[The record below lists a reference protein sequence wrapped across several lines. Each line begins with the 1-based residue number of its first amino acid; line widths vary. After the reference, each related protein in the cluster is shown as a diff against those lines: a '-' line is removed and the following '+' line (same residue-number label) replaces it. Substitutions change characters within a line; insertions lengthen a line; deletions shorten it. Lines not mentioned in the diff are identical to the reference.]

1 MMLAPLTSLEKKIF
15 KQIKNFD
22 TPSISNA
29 LELIDPALRSKGH
42 TQKTMHCS
50 NPLLKPIVGFAKTAV
65 ITSRKKRN
73 TNIIKNRDKYYEYMY
88 DGDYPK
94 ICVIEDRDKHN
105 TIGAWWG
112 ELNVS
117 IHSNFGFVGAIT
129 NGAVRDLQTLDQKF
143 QILSGEIRVGHGYN
157 QIHKIKCKVNIF
169 NMDVYP
175 DDIIHADL
183 HGAVIIKR
191 DYLKELPSALEKM
204 IKKERTII
212 DFMKKNKTFS
222 KKQFLNKYKKFL
234 QKK

>member
-1 MMLAPLTSLEKKIF
+1 MMLAPLNSLEKKIF

-94 ICVIEDRDKHN
+94 ICVVEDRDKHN

-117 IHSNFGFVGAIT
+117 IHSNFGFVGAIKK
-129 NGAVRDLQTLDQKF
+129 NQKKSRSARKASFWKPQTSL
-143 QILSGEIRVGHGYN
+143 
-157 QIHKIKCKVNIF
+157 
-169 NMDVYP
+169 
-175 DDIIHADL
+175 
-183 HGAVIIKR
+183 
-191 DYLKELPSALEKM
+191 SALEKNSDGF
-204 IKKERTII
+204 
-212 DFMKKNKTFS
+212 DFS
-222 KKQFLNKYKKFL
+222 EGSVL
-234 QKK
+234 QLHLVGSIVCRYI